1 MEKILLV
8 IAMIALVALVL
19 LIVVALGFF
28 VAALAREREW
38 KDMVDDE
45 YYRIN
50 DGKEKNQ

>member
-1 MEKILLV
+1 MKITLLV
-8 IAMIALVALVL
+8 IAIVLLALVAA
-19 LIVVALGFF
+19 VVIDLACF
-28 VAALAREREW
+28 VAREREW

>member
-1 MEKILLV
+1 MKITLLV
-8 IAMIALVALVL
+8 IAIVLLALVAA
-19 LIVVALGFF
+19 VVIDLACF
-28 VAALAREREW
+28 VARERER